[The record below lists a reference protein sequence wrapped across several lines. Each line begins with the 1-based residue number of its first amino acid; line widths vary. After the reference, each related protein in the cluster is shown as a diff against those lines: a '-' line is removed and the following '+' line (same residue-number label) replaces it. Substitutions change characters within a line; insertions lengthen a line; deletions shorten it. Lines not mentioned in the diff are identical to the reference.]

1 MSYQL
6 VATNAFKRDIK
17 KQWEILLT
25 AEWHTVAHALIH
37 GQGLPEKFCDHALM
51 GNWLGFREC
60 HIKPDMLLIYR
71 FHDNEIK
78 LVRLGSHSE
87 LFA

>member
-37 GQGLPEKFCDHALM
+37 GQGLLN
-51 GNWLGFREC
+51 G
-60 HIKPDMLLIYR
+60 
-71 FHDNEIK
+71 K
-78 LVRLGSHSE
+78 LVGLS
-87 LFA
+87 